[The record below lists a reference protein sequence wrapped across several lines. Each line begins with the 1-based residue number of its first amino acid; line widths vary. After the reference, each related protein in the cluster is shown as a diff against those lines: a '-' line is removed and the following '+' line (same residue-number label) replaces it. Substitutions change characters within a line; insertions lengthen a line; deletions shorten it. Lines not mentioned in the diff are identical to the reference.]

1 MVDTCGLSYIWLNQ
15 NVNCKRNIFL
25 NTVAVNFQNQFR
37 QQWKSD
43 IEESSKC
50 LNYKMLK
57 TEHCLEKYLVTAY
70 KPVLTLELQTIIY
83 RLKPLAGLE
92 LKELN
97 VNVPN
102 VT

>member
-50 LNYKMLK
+50 LNYKILK
-57 TEHCLEKYLVTAY
+57 IEHCLEKYLVTCINF
-70 KPVLTLELQTIIY
+70 KTIIY

-92 LKELN
+92 LKEMN
-97 VNVPN
+97 VNVPT